1 MPTLNEE
8 EKTVIQRR
16 QTTERRLHS
25 LLAHLQLLGIP
36 SPFFRHASH
45 AVQYANHHLLSTN
58 HHDGNDDRNNST
70 VNLHPSSSLSSEDAA
85 TSKTKLSKATRK
97 QEGKIILNS
106 NNNGRTNNKL
116 NSLENLYRNLRP
128 HALQSSQTTPNS
140 REEQLNKTLQQM
152 AVQSTKSRIGGS
164 DVLLQFSPLV
174 TGQVRHSQ
182 VTYIS
187 PHSASES
194 ADSTSLQA
202 GILLVASTRADV
214 RRAFI
219 ERLCQAAVE
228 RSALVYSIATQGGVN
243 VSTDGVYK
251 LSTHPT
257 LSRRAILNALLR
269 HGAHLLVFGTIST
282 RDDVMSL
289 MDAAYTGYHCVAEIY
304 GESAHDVLSRLEAI
318 GVDVSMLP
326 QNLRIVVPAIPSVA
340 TASTQ

>member
-1 MPTLNEE
+1 M
-8 EKTVIQRR
+8 
-16 QTTERRLHS
+16 LHAGK
-25 LLAHLQLLGIP
+25 L
-36 SPFFRHASH
+36 F
-45 AVQYANHHLLSTN
+45 VEDVNVNHHKIIKKEN
-58 HHDGNDDRNNST
+58 KQFNNST
-70 VNLHPSSSLSSEDAA
+70 PNQSDNTLLQNLLSKSSSSKRKNLINDNNIQQTPTIDNQTLNQLADAS
-85 TSKTKLSKATRK
+85 TRSKTSGA
-97 QEGKIILNS
+97 
-106 NNNGRTNNKL
+106 
-116 NSLENLYRNLRP
+116 
-128 HALQSSQTTPNS
+128 
-140 REEQLNKTLQQM
+140 
-152 AVQSTKSRIGGS
+152 

-174 TGQVRHSQ
+174 SGQIKQAQ

-194 ADSTSLQA
+194 ADSTSMQA
-202 GILLVASTRADV
+202 GVLLVASTRADL

-326 QNLRIVVPAIPSVA
+326 QNLRIVVPANTTSSL
-340 TASTQ
+340 T

>member
-1 MPTLNEE
+1 MPSTNESKSNE
-8 EKTVIQRR
+8 RR

-25 LLAHLQLLGIP
+25 LLSHLQLLGMT
-36 SPFFRHASH
+36 SPFFRHASN
-45 AVQYANHHLLSTN
+45 AVQYATN
-58 HHDGNDDRNNST
+58 DSNNNRNVTSPNTPQSKSRIPET
-70 VNLHPSSSLSSEDAA
+70 KSSSS
-85 TSKTKLSKATRK
+85 RK
-97 QEGKIILNS
+97 QEGKIIFNSSLN
-106 NNNGRTNNKL
+106 TQDANKP

-128 HALQSSQTTPNS
+128 HAFQSSQTAPPNN

-202 GILLVASTRADV
+202 GVLLVASTRADV

-326 QNLRIVVPAIPSVA
+326 QNLRIVVPAIPSTTVA
-340 TASTQ
+340 AGSTTSPEQSNG